1 MKLSRS
7 RSNTMTGEPRSGIA
21 RLLARAAPWTSF
33 LGAVTLLGGLSWDL
47 AAHRLD
53 PQLAAHE
60 GILTLNNPSHVVLA
74 VGIVLSVA
82 GAGLFLLSQIA
93 QPGHVGTQRGRAIG
107 LTALLGALSLAGLA
121 LAAFGSALPG
131 AKPHHVASAIATA
144 HEESAMQAAHA
155 SASAKVAPVEAM
167 SSQGQGSPESLSR
180 ATLSTHAER
189 GAKAGAASPTVPD
202 FALDHKEAP
211 AVSAEEVMA
220 AAKLL
225 TSVKQGAARFG
236 DFNVAVAEGYQQIT
250 PGRWVAHYHNQQYHT
265 DGRIVDPERPEDL
278 IYLRMSSGEMKLV
291 GVMFLTPAGQPG
303 PRVGGAL
310 TQWHSHNNL
319 CFNLEARM
327 VAGRTDSA
335 GQCPP
340 GTVHL
345 GANQEMLHVWL
356 VDNPNGVFANQIPP
370 ATLLEFVT
378 RSGPN

>member
-1 MKLSRS
+1 MKPLQSH
-7 RSNTMTGEPRSGIA
+7 SNTMTDGPRSGIA

-33 LGAVTLLGGLSWDL
+33 WGAVTLLGGLSWDL
-47 AAHRLD
+47 VAHRLD

-60 GILTLNNPSHVVLA
+60 GILTLNNPSHAVLA
-74 VGIVLSVA
+74 VGILLSVA

-93 QPGHVGTQRGRAIG
+93 QPGPVGAQRRRAIG
-107 LTALLGALSLAGLA
+107 LTALLGALSLAALA
-121 LAAFGSALPG
+121 LAAFGSALREG
-131 AKPHHVASAIATA
+131 
-144 HEESAMQAAHA
+144 QA
-155 SASAKVAPVEAM
+155 SASAHVAPVEAIA
-167 SSQGQGSPESLSR
+167 SQGQGSPESLHR
-180 ATLSTHAER
+180 GALPAGAER
-189 GAKAGAASPTVPD
+189 GAKAGITRSTVPD
-202 FALDHKEAP
+202 TSLDHKEAP
-211 AVSAEEVMA
+211 AVSAEELMA

-225 TSVKQGAARFG
+225 SNVKQGAARFG

-278 IYLRMSSGEMKLV
+278 IYLRMSSGEMRLV
-291 GVMFLTPAGQPG
+291 GVMFLTPPGQPG

-310 TQWHSHNNL
+310 TQWHSHNDL

-378 RSGPN
+378 RAASN